1 MGSAGNTL
9 AIDGQTHRFFRLLF
23 TWLIIT
29 VVALETNVNYCF
41 HSIYGENVKL
51 NLWIDKVTCMIS
63 ATILAELNSAHN
75 GFHEGWDY

>member
-1 MGSAGNTL
+1 MGRPIGFSDFSLHGSL
-9 AIDGQTHRFFRLLF
+9 YLLLF
-23 TWLIIT
+23 IT

-41 HSIYGENVKL
+41 HSIYRENVKL
-51 NLWIDKVTCMIS
+51 NLWVDKVTYMTS